1 MIDSTVSTVQVS
13 GHDRNSHRAQWSE
26 SPGMMAAWAAV
37 DGWMSLGC
45 RWSGSTRTGCG
56 WPETSCVDCSSTRR
70 ASRSCHRST
79 CWSCS
84 ASTDTRPFA
93 DRCARRP
100 PYVPINQ
107 SISHEMPP
115 AITSLLH
122 VVCTSRGSSS
132 NQSISAAGPRPTSAA
147 NPPDDAVAID
157 RRERQTD
164 GRTLDRLMIITV
176 YYMRDSLK
184 VNE

>member
-1 MIDSTVSTVQVS
+1 
-13 GHDRNSHRAQWSE
+13 
-26 SPGMMAAWAAV
+26 MMAAWAPV

-107 SISHEMPP
+107 SVTKCHQQLPRYFTWP
-115 AITSLLH
+115 ARRAAAAAINRYLLR
-122 VVCTSRGSSS
+122 VRARPQQQTRRRT
-132 NQSISAAGPRPTSAA
+132 QLLSIDGT
-147 NPPDDAVAID
+147 D
-157 RRERQTD
+157 RRTD
-164 GRTLDRLMIITV
+164 GHLTV
-176 YYMRDSLK
+176 
-184 VNE
+184 